1 MSSPTRESQVLR
13 AKKSPNRRRGRSN
26 RKRQL
31 QDAKS
36 DGIINGV
43 GDWQDE

>member
-13 AKKSPNRRRGRSN
+13 VKKSPERRASN
-26 RKRQL
+26 RKRKPTV
-31 QDAKS
+31 AITA
-36 DGIINGV
+36 GIIINGV